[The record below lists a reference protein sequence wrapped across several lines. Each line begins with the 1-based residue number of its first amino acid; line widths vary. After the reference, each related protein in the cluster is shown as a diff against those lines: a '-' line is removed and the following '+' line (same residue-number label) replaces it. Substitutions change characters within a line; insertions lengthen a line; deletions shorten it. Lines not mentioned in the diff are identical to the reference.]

1 MRAMFVLGVGLSKKL
16 LILMNKLSK
25 KIIDEAI
32 KKNVED
38 ALSEDIRKIDLSE
51 NIIMGKKKAC
61 GVLMA
66 KQSAVLCG
74 SAWFNKTF
82 STLNKNI
89 QVKWLF
95 KDGDYFKKGSKLCE
109 IKGPY
114 QDLLKGERVAINFIQ
129 TLSSVATN
137 THELTAL
144 IKNFPTKIYDTRKT
158 IPGLRIAQK
167 YAVLTGGGNN
177 QRLGLFDQVLIKEN
191 HINAFD
197 NLENLLKQLK
207 KLKLTNKI
215 QIEIENINDLKLA
228 LAYDVKNILLDNF
241 SIKKIREAI
250 EINQKKA
257 LLEASGNITK
267 KNIIHYA
274 KTGVDRISLGTLT
287 KNIKAIDFSVIIH
300 PF

>member
-1 MRAMFVLGVGLSKKL
+1 
-16 LILMNKLSK
+16 
-25 KIIDEAI
+25 
-32 KKNVED
+32 
-38 ALSEDIRKIDLSE
+38 
-51 NIIMGKKKAC
+51 MGKKKAC

-89 QVKWLF
+89 QVKWFF
-95 KDGDYFKKGSKLCE
+95 KDGDSFKKGSKLCE

-207 KLKLTNKI
+207 KLKLANKI

-241 SIKKIREAI
+241 SIKRIREAI

>member
-1 MRAMFVLGVGLSKKL
+1 M
-16 LILMNKLSK
+16 
-25 KIIDEAI
+25 
-32 KKNVED
+32 
-38 ALSEDIRKIDLSE
+38 
-51 NIIMGKKKAC
+51 
-61 GVLMA
+61 
-66 KQSAVLCG
+66 
-74 SAWFNKTF
+74 
-82 STLNKNI
+82 
-89 QVKWLF
+89 
-95 KDGDYFKKGSKLCE
+95 
-109 IKGPY
+109 
-114 QDLLKGERVAINFIQ
+114 
-129 TLSSVATN
+129 
-137 THELTAL
+137 
-144 IKNFPTKIYDTRKT
+144 
-158 IPGLRIAQK
+158 
-167 YAVLTGGGNN
+167 
-177 QRLGLFDQVLIKEN
+177 
-191 HINAFD
+191 
-197 NLENLLKQLK
+197 ENLLKQLK

>member
-25 KIIDEAI
+25 KIINEAI

-61 GVLMA
+61 GVLIA

-74 SAWFNKTF
+74 SAWLNKTF

-191 HINAFD
+191 HINAFG

-215 QIEIENINDLKLA
+215 QIEIENINDLYSKEERL
-228 LAYDVKNILLDNF
+228 I
-241 SIKKIREAI
+241 
-250 EINQKKA
+250 
-257 LLEASGNITK
+257 
-267 KNIIHYA
+267 
-274 KTGVDRISLGTLT
+274 
-287 KNIKAIDFSVIIH
+287 
-300 PF
+300 

>member
-1 MRAMFVLGVGLSKKL
+1 
-16 LILMNKLSK
+16 
-25 KIIDEAI
+25 
-32 KKNVED
+32 
-38 ALSEDIRKIDLSE
+38 
-51 NIIMGKKKAC
+51 MGKKKAC
-61 GVLMA
+61 GVLIA